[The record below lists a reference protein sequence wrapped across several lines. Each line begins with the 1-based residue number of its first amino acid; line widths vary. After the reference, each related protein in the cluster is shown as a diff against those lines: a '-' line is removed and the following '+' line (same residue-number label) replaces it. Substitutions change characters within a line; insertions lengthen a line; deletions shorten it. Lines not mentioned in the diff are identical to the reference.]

1 MNSESAHLHIFQAVL
16 ERAVRLLT
24 LSKLDEIPADWQP
37 RRVKDVQEAAILAFH
52 AEALQP
58 VAAHCLQHSKAFSTP
73 SYTQQCSCPL
83 YKALIAKA
91 CTNNLGCA
99 QVPLQPCCTMSRSDE
114 DVLDEV
120 KHATEVTG
128 MVQKLA
134 CL

>member
-1 MNSESAHLHIFQAVL
+1 ML

-37 RRVKDVQEAAILAFH
+37 RRVKDMQEAAVLAFH

-58 VAAHCLQHSKAFSTP
+58 VAAHCLQHSEAFSTP
-73 SYTQQCSCPL
+73 SYTQQCSSLL

-91 CTNNLGCA
+91 CMNYLGCA
-99 QVPLQPCCTMSRSDE
+99 QVPLQPCCTMTSSHE
-114 DVLDEV
+114 DVMDEV
-120 KHATEVTG
+120 KHATEVNG
-128 MVQKLA
+128 MAEKLA